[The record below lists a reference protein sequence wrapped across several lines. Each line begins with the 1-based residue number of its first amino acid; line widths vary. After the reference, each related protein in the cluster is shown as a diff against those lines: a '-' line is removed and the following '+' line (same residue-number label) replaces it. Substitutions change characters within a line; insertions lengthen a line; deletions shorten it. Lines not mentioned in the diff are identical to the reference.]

1 MKKEEVIEGEVI
13 TTEIVKADEQQIQLF
28 RAKEPKEIIKEA
40 QTIAKAVADIVEQQ
54 KLFTNISG
62 KKYVH
67 CEGWTSM
74 GALLGIFPQ
83 IIGTR
88 EEHTAKGFKCIATCE
103 VRTLSGNLLSRA
115 ESECASWESNKQTKP
130 WDDYAIRSMAQ
141 TRATSKAM
149 RIPLSWIMVLAGYQP
164 TPSEEMNADMVK
176 DSAQSKPP
184 LKKQGEV
191 ASDRQALETVV
202 GSTPASPSSST
213 NEELADIIYEK
224 FKDAG
229 ITKAMVTKL
238 VKPWLER
245 LQEKEI
251 AGKKRT
257 FLGKKFNNL
266 SFEAGENRDLKF
278 LYKNIEKVI
287 ADFKREVMPHEK

>member
-1 MKKEEVIEGEVI
+1 MNKKEEVIEGEVI

-184 LKKQGEV
+184 LRRGEKP
-191 ASDRQALETVV
+191 LED
-202 GSTPASPSSST
+202 SPSPSGAT
-213 NEELADIIYEK
+213 NEELAEIIYEK
-224 FKDAG
+224 FKEAG